1 MGPTACGKTSLS
13 LSLAQALDAEI
24 ISVDSALVY
33 EGMDVGTAKPSA
45 EEQALIPHHLIDVRK
60 IWQSYSAAE
69 FCADANRLIS
79 QIHARGKRAL
89 LAGGTML
96 YFKALEEGLAE
107 LPEADEAVR
116 AELKAQAERD
126 GWISLHNELQT
137 VDPVSAQRIHPND
150 PQRLQRALEV
160 YRLTGKPL
168 SELHSQKQS
177 GLRVAP
183 LKIAMI
189 PTERAWLH
197 QRIEQRFV
205 SMIDSGFVDE
215 VRHLRKD
222 SRIHA
227 ELPAMRSVGYRQ
239 LWRYL
244 DQQADSDKL
253 NVSNS
258 DEWVMQAIA
267 ATRQLAKRQLTWLR
281 SMHNVTTLA
290 CDTLPAEQQQIAIT
304 TSLERHESLFR

>member
-33 EGMDVGTAKPSA
+33 ERMDVGTAKPSA

-177 GLRVAP
+177 GLHVAP